1 MKSRRAI
8 AAAVLAGWVIA
19 LGWHVRREYYRPAAE
34 RLALGARSLAP
45 GTHFFTITM
54 NGAAIGIAT
63 ARLDTAGGG
72 FLLDDNLMLDVPAL
86 NTVARAVATTRIKL
100 DDTLALRGFDFRL
113 ESAVGRF
120 TASGQRN
127 ESGGL
132 NVTLDGGGSASRIE
146 IGDGTLLDAAVPLRL
161 AAAGALVAGRETTVR
176 VFDPSTLSTR
186 SVTLR
191 ITATDTLILPDS
203 VGLGENGRF
212 VATGMDTIPV
222 WRMEQEF
229 GGLRIGTWVDA
240 DGMTVRAE
248 SPLGFTIE
256 RTAYELAQQAWNDAR
271 ANPALAEGYGVLI
284 ESTAVA
290 SNVAIDDIA
299 SLDQLRV
306 RLLGVELAGF
316 DLDGDRQ
323 SLRGDTLTITRTPVP
338 AAAGYGLP
346 WRGGGNAAAELEST
360 PLIQSDDARI
370 RRAAQ
375 EATGGS
381 TDPVLAATRLNAWVY
396 ANLRKAIT
404 PSIPSALQVL
414 EAKQGDCNEHTVLYV
429 ALARSLGLPARTAVG
444 LVHIGGRF
452 YYHAWPEVWLNE
464 TWTAMDP
471 TLGQVPADAGH
482 IRFLV
487 GGLARQVELLR
498 LMGRLQ
504 VERIGDGI

>member
-1 MKSRRAI
+1 MRSRRAI
-8 AAAVLAGWVIA
+8 AAAVLAGWAVAI
-19 LGWHVRREYYRPAAE
+19 GWHVRREYFRPSAE
-34 RLALGARSLAP
+34 RLALGARALAP

-72 FLLDDNLMLDVPAL
+72 FILDDNLVLDVPAL
-86 NTVARAVATTRIKL
+86 NTVARAVANTHVEL
-100 DDTLALRGFDFRL
+100 DDSLALRGFDFRL
-113 ESAVGRF
+113 ESAVGKF
-120 TASGQRN
+120 IASGERN

-132 NVTLDGGGSASRIE
+132 NVSLDGGGSASHIE
-146 IGDGTLLDAAVPLRL
+146 IAGGTLLDAAVPLRL
-161 AAAGALVAGRETTVR
+161 AAAGALEAGRETTVS

-186 SVTLR
+186 SVTVR

-203 VGLGENGRF
+203 VGLGADGRF

-222 WRMEQEF
+222 WRLEQEF
-229 GGLRIGTWVDA
+229 GGLRIATWVDE

-256 RTAYELAQQAWNDAR
+256 RTAYELAQQSWNDAR
-271 ANPALAEGYGVLI
+271 ANPTLAEGYGVLI

-299 SLDQLRV
+299 TLVQLRV

-323 SLRGDTLTITRTPVP
+323 SLRADTLTITRTPVP
-338 AAAGYGLP
+338 VSAGYTLP
-346 WRGGGNAAAELEST
+346 WQSGGNAAAELAAT

-375 EATGGS
+375 EATRGS
-381 TDPVLAATRLNAWVY
+381 TDPAVAATRLNTWVHAY
-396 ANLRKAIT
+396 LRKAIT

-444 LVHIGGRF
+444 LVHIRGRF
-452 YYHAWPEVWLNE
+452 YYHAWPEVWLNGN
-464 TWTAMDP
+464 WIAMDP

-498 LMGRLQ
+498 LVGRLGI
-504 VERIGDGI
+504 ERIGD

>member
-8 AAAVLAGWVIA
+8 AAVILAGWGIT
-19 LGWHVRREYYRPAAE
+19 LGWHARREYFRPAAE
-34 RLALGARSLAP
+34 RLILGARSLAP

-72 FLLDDNLMLDVPAL
+72 FFLDDNLILDIPAL
-86 NTVARAVATTRIKL
+86 NTVTRAVASTRIEL
-100 DDTLALRGFDFRL
+100 DDSLALTGFTFRL

-120 TASGQRN
+120 IAAGERSG
-127 ESGGL
+127 SGGL
-132 NVTLDGGGSASRIE
+132 MVTLDGGGNDSRME
-146 IGDGTLLDAAVPLRL
+146 IADGVQLDAAVPLRI
-161 AAAGALVAGRETTVR
+161 AAAGALVVGRETTVR

-186 SVTLR
+186 TMSVR
-191 ITATDTLILPDS
+191 VTATDTLILPDS
-203 VGLGENGRF
+203 VGLGTDGRF
-212 VATGMDTIPV
+212 MATGMDTIPV
-222 WRMEQEF
+222 WRLEQEL
-229 GGLRIGTWVDA
+229 GGLRIATWVDE

-248 SPLGFTIE
+248 SPVGFTIE

-271 ANPALAEGYGVLI
+271 ANPTLAEGYGVLI

-290 SNVAIDDIA
+290 SDVAIDDIA
-299 SLDQLRV
+299 SLNQLRV
-306 RLLGVELAGF
+306 RLLGVELGGF

-323 SLRGDTLTITRTPVP
+323 VLHGDTLTITRTAVP
-338 AAAGYGLP
+338 ASAGYTLP
-346 WRGGGNAAAELEST
+346 WQGGDAFAAELEST

-370 RRAAQ
+370 RRAAE
-375 EATGGS
+375 EATGGTS
-381 TDPVLAATRLNAWVY
+381 DPALAATRLNAWVY
-396 ANLRKAIT
+396 AHLRKEIT

-414 EAKQGDCNEHTVLYV
+414 DARQGDCNEHTVLYV

-444 LVHIGGRF
+444 LVHIRGRF
-452 YYHAWPEVWLNE
+452 YYHAWPEVWLNDK
-464 TWTAMDP
+464 WLAMDP

-498 LMGRLQ
+498 LMGRLR
-504 VERIGDGI
+504 VERIGD